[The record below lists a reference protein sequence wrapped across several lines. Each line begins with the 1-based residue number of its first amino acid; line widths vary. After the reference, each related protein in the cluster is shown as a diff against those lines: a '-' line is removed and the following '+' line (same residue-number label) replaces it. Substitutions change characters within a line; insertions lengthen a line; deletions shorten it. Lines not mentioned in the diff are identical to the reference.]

1 MLPFSVILRPGF
13 PPYEEIV
20 YSVKKAIATGRLTAG
35 TRFPSVRAMSR
46 ELKLN
51 PNTCQKAVMPI
62 WAISGWIPVFIFA
75 WVMLNESLGSLEA
88 TSRSDDAPTKDDRD
102 TFGRRLGDSFYG
114 YTVND
119 VTVLSEMGSDAERSG
134 LFRDTL

>member
-1 MLPFSVILRPGF
+1 MQLTMKDLDANMVFSI
-13 PPYEEIV
+13 IV
-20 YSVKKAIATGRLTAG
+20 GVVVAIITA
-35 TRFPSVRAMSR
+35 P
-46 ELKLN
+46 
-51 PNTCQKAVMPI
+51 
-62 WAISGWIPVFIFA
+62 FIFA

-102 TFGRRLGDSFYG
+102 TFGRRPGDSFYG